1 MDKKVLNP
9 IWRYIPWHEYDKETM
24 KVIPQ
29 PKSETHQNYLNYLKI
44 EPFLEPKSQMFVRDE
59 LGFDEGGQVIGKPGG
74 LVEPGVTHYGTSKVK
89 TDKFKY
95 KISNQFG
102 TYYTDKPGVRIG
114 EKPLTAAE
122 RMAKWREKNPY
133 KKKTVDITIK
143 GKKYTFT
150 PPTGSVVQQG
160 TKDLFKDLITG
171 VEKWK
176 EKPTTENWVNI
187 FKEKKPSKIG
197 KQQFQY
203 GWSTHLRDYIQGKPV
218 KSNIA
223 KALFDQ
229 SDIKNLLNL
238 DKDHVNL
245 IKGYKNLQSPAMATK
260 AAAEKLL
267 WKSAEKVIAINNQFK
282 QNPKITL
289 EQLTKNLYKK
299 EFTKAGKIDKLR
311 LLTTVSDD
319 VAKYLEALKN
329 AREIPKGLKSQFSA
343 PTGKNLDNIQKYIT
357 SQTEGFR
364 FRDGTLRKYKY
375 SIRDSILGFKQGYTK
390 NLENKLKIKGVLD
403 HAVGLSATHEVAPG
417 YTGLYQDLENSL
429 NKVKGTDIDRD
440 FTKVLKEVIK
450 DKNFKNVDAYNAQAS
465 KFHKKHKGKIDVPFI
480 RQGGDPTKLVKSFY
494 DLDEPSQKNILKLA
508 EGPQGIAIETKGQSI
523 KSFQN
528 IFKAYRAQGIGKGCP
543 VKRAEGGRIGFNEAG
558 LVDDDCMRNAIQE
571 HNKKLQ
577 SNDPNIR
584 KNARSKQFKINQTND
599 MKNLLGAGLKG
610 GKNFLKKIKG
620 WGLELEPIF
629 EGGFYEH
636 YRRKGY
642 KHDQALEETFFVK
655 MLPKSWQE
663 SWFGTKTKT
672 GLLEGAEP
680 LLEKERYEIKD
691 ESGNVIGTRKG
702 VKRYTDNTAAM
713 RKIEQEHSNI
723 DLQLSALQSG
733 QREVKA
739 DAGTIEDLK
748 NRQKELSNEWYELD
762 RLTKEDTPDWQM
774 HQAAVE
780 KQQTEQGVRGLEYGE
795 YGTGDTEKLA
805 KQRERIRQR
814 EMTEKFPNY
823 LKHDMDTM
831 LEGFGL
837 GLDEDILK
845 YKKDLKKLEHIP
857 YYFSDKYSTPA
868 TYESLN
874 EYLKNRDKMA
884 YFADNFRLEKA
895 NGGIASL
902 TRTTPPTRG
911 PQHMGLA
918 SFKKHGR

>member
-1 MDKKVLNP
+1 MEIYKYNQGLSWYTRPKDPVAKTLAKQFPGSWEDYKKAFSKGYRGSMEEFVESTIQRKP
-9 IWRYIPWHEYDKETM
+9 ILP
-24 KVIPQ
+24 
-29 PKSETHQNYLNYLKI
+29 
-44 EPFLEPKSQMFVRDE
+44 EPKPERPVADQYQDYKQVQGMFEPRTQMYIEKE

-122 RMAKWREKNPY
+122 KMARHREKNPY

-197 KQQFQY
+197 PQQFQY
-203 GWSTHLRDYIQGKPV
+203 GWSTHLRNYIQGKPV

-238 DKDHVNL
+238 DEGHVNL

-299 EFTKAGKIDKLR
+299 EFTKAGETDKLR

-329 AREIPKGLKSQFSA
+329 AREIPKGLKSKFIA

-364 FRDGTLRKYKY
+364 FRDGTLRNYKY
-375 SIRDSILGFKQGYTK
+375 SIRDSILGFKQGYTQG
-390 NLENKLKIKGVLD
+390 LENKLKIKGVLD

-480 RQGGDPTKLVKSFY
+480 RQGGDPTKLVTSFY

-508 EGPQGIAIETKGQSI
+508 EGPQGIAIETKGKTI
-523 KSFQN
+523 KPSRGGVTLGTTFSN
-528 IFKAYRAQGIGKGCP
+528 VTPEMLDFRKLPGDLSHVTRSTIEAARAAGKSP
-543 VKRAEGGRIGFNEAG
+543 AFI
-558 LVDDDCMRNAIQE
+558 NA
-571 HNKKLQ
+571 
-577 SNDPNIR
+577 
-584 KNARSKQFKINQTND
+584 
-599 MKNLLGAGLKG
+599 
-610 GKNFLKKIKG
+610 LKKARTAGKFTG
-620 WGLELEPIF
+620 A
-629 EGGFYEH
+629 
-636 YRRKGY
+636 
-642 KHDQALEETFFVK
+642 ALA
-655 MLPKSWQE
+655 
-663 SWFGTKTKT
+663 
-672 GLLEGAEP
+672 AEP
-680 LLEKERYEIKD
+680 LFVAPFVGYQYLAGDTPERIWGDATFGLFGQTGEEEI
-691 ESGNVIGTRKG
+691 RKATG
-702 VKRYTDNTAAM
+702 ERGYAT
-713 RKIEQEHSNI
+713 Q
-723 DLQLSALQSG
+723 QLSELGPQLQALQ
-733 QREVKA
+733 
-739 DAGTIEDLK
+739 
-748 NRQKELSNEWYELD
+748 
-762 RLTKEDTPDWQM
+762 TK
-774 HQAAVE
+774 
-780 KQQTEQGVRGLEYGE
+780 
-795 YGTGDTEKLA
+795 
-805 KQRERIRQR
+805 
-814 EMTEKFPNY
+814 
-823 LKHDMDTM
+823 
-831 LEGFGL
+831 
-837 GLDEDILK
+837 
-845 YKKDLKKLEHIP
+845 
-857 YYFSDKYSTPA
+857 
-868 TYESLN
+868 YESLGDTPEHSAKRQEVEN
-874 EYLKNRDKMA
+874 KYKWLSNKYNKAYNMFVDDTGQFNKDLYNQALNNYTAGIVQIDKFKKQLAGERREKSMEGWTDTESNLKPIIG
-884 YFADNFRLEKA
+884 FAG
-895 NGGIASL
+895 GGIASL
-902 TRTTPPTRG
+902 TRTVAPPRG

-918 SFKKHGR
+918 SFKKRGR